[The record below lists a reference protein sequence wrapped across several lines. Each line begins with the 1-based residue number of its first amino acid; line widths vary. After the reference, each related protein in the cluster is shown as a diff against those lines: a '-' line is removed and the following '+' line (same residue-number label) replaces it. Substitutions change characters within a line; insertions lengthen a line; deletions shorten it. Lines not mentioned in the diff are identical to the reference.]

1 MRVDK
6 YVTFNRK
13 KPIFTDK
20 NFIDDEEDDHKKV
33 KIISNTQKDI
43 KLDEVKDN
51 SKIIHLKEK
60 DIKDPY
66 NLPDNVSK
74 MNTKHKNDN
83 KTFDM
88 VFLGFEDDKP
98 IIKKKIDNAYL
109 YGEPSE
115 KSLQLSNWQTEKG
128 TSNPLNQRLKSI
140 ETGESLDDIHRVEK
154 DIDSLV
160 NMEVSNILNKLN
172 EDKNDDLESVDKTI
186 KDEGR
191 KKRTIEMMKNV
202 YNNAETEIKENKT
215 GKRKHL
221 KANIK
226 PILEQ
231 ERFDDAF
238 EKNEEAFAKQKRK
251 KAQREEKIN
260 KAASTIQDKFKKFKE
275 TKQKVKEDKENKAAS
290 TIQDKFKVFKEA
302 KQKNKAATNIQKI
315 VRGKLSKDKV
325 ETLKLGDSNIQQIE
339 KIKERNDAANKAATN
354 IQKVV
359 RGKQGKKKA
368 NTQLVKSIIDD
379 LIDEGFQTPIQAQAS
394 VTDTTSTPVKG
405 HRVKGTMILDT
416 PNKITLYENNVS
428 ILSSGSPLSDSDIKG
443 VRTAIKLISD
453 NQIKPGT
460 LKNPVKLLEKLNQA
474 KQIAALKTIQKKSPK
489 K

>member
-60 DIKDPY
+60 DIEDPY

-128 TSNPLNQRLKSI
+128 TSNPLNQRFETI
-140 ETGESLDDIHRVEK
+140 ETGESLDDIYRVEK
-154 DIDSLV
+154 DIASLV
-160 NMEVSNILNKLN
+160 DVKVTNILNKLN
-172 EDKNDDLESVDKTI
+172 KDENDDLESVDKMI
-186 KDEGR
+186 KDNDR
-191 KKRTIEMMKNV
+191 KKPIELIKNV
-202 YNNAETEIKENKT
+202 YDNAENEIKENIT

-226 PILEQ
+226 PVLEQ
-231 ERFDDAF
+231 ESFDDSF
-238 EKNEEAFAKQKRK
+238 EKNEEAFAKQKI
-251 KAQREEKIN
+251 E
-260 KAASTIQDKFKKFKE
+260 
-275 TKQKVKEDKENKAAS
+275 KVKE
-290 TIQDKFKVFKEA
+290 
-302 KQKNKAATNIQKI
+302 
-315 VRGKLSKDKV
+315 
-325 ETLKLGDSNIQQIE
+325 
-339 KIKERNDAANKAATN
+339 
-354 IQKVV
+354 
-359 RGKQGKKKA
+359 KKK
-368 NTQLVKSIIDD
+368 
-379 LIDEGFQTPIQAQAS
+379 
-394 VTDTTSTPVKG
+394 
-405 HRVKGTMILDT
+405 
-416 PNKITLYENNVS
+416 
-428 ILSSGSPLSDSDIKG
+428 
-443 VRTAIKLISD
+443 
-453 NQIKPGT
+453 
-460 LKNPVKLLEKLNQA
+460 
-474 KQIAALKTIQKKSPK
+474 
-489 K
+489 